1 MTAQISVALLGCGGW
16 GKNLARNLA
25 DLDALKLIVD
35 PSPAAAEIA
44 AGLGVAISSDIGDA
58 LSDPVIEGVVV
69 ATPAESHAEL
79 ALAAYAAG
87 KHVYLE
93 KPIALSMEDAQ
104 LCANAADAAGKVLMV
119 GHLLQYHCGYH
130 ALQAVATSELGRILH
145 IDSQRSNLGIIRN
158 EENVMWSFSPHD
170 ISMVLGLAPAKAVRV
185 CAIGSA
191 FWQPS
196 IADVVTLTVE
206 FADGLKAEIR
216 SSWASTTKTQRIRV
230 TGERAIA
237 VFDDMVG
244 WSHKLE
250 IIEYSIDRGQPR
262 PKVTRGA
269 SRMVELDVGEPLKAE
284 MQHFLDCIRTGA
296 RPRTDAAEAMAVLAV
311 LQAGEASLNQEGAW
325 IHV

>member
-1 MTAQISVALLGCGGW
+1 MKVESKVALFGCGGW

-25 DLDALKLIVD
+25 ELGALKLIVD
-35 PSPAAAEIA
+35 PSPAAATIA
-44 AGLGVAISSDIGDA
+44 EGLGVAISSDIGDA
-58 LSDPVIEGVVV
+58 LSDPAIDGIVV

-104 LCANAADAAGKVLMV
+104 SCADAAEAAGKVLMV

-130 ALQAVATSELGRILH
+130 ALQKVAANELGRILH
-145 IDSQRSNLGIIRN
+145 IDSERSNLGIIRN

-185 CAIGSA
+185 CAVGSA
-191 FWQPS
+191 FWQPD

-206 FADGLKAEIR
+206 FADGVKAEIR

-230 TGERAIA
+230 TGERSIA

-250 IIEYSIDRGQPR
+250 IIDYSIDRSQPR

-269 SRMVELDVGEPLKAE
+269 SRLVELDVGEPLKAE
-284 MQHFLDCIRTGA
+284 MQHFLDCMQSGA

-311 LQAGEASLNQEGAW
+311 LQAGEASLKQQGVW

>member
-1 MTAQISVALLGCGGW
+1 MKAVPNVALVGCGGW

-25 DLDALKLIVD
+25 ELGALRLIVD

-44 AGLGVAISSDIGDA
+44 ERLGVAIAGDIAVA
-58 LSDPVIEGVVV
+58 LNDPAIEGVVV

-79 ALAAYAAG
+79 ALAAYAVG

-93 KPIALSMEDAQ
+93 KPIALSMEDAEA
-104 LCANAADAAGKVLMV
+104 CASAAEAAGRVLMV

-130 ALQAVATSELGRILH
+130 ALQSVAASDLGRILH
-145 IDSQRSNLGIIRN
+145 IDSERSNLGIIRN

-170 ISMVLGLAPAKAVRV
+170 ISMVLGLAPAKPVRV
-185 CAIGSA
+185 CAVGSA
-191 FWQPS
+191 FWQDG

-206 FADGLKAEIR
+206 FADGVKAEIR

-250 IIEYSIDRGQPR
+250 IIDYSIDRSQAR

-269 SRMVELDVGEPLKAE
+269 SRLVELEVGEPLKAE
-284 MQHFLDCIRTGA
+284 MQHFLDCMRTGA

-311 LQAGEASLNQEGAW
+311 LQAGEASLEQEGVW